1 MGGSAVGGSV
11 FGIMGNVSG
20 GSMGR
25 FGETGGG
32 SLGSTGCFGSVLIS
46 QRIALDPFCFD
57 LSIMPIFFSAFWS
70 SSREQPNVSVQ

>member
-1 MGGSAVGGSV
+1 
-11 FGIMGNVSG
+11 MGNDSG

-32 SLGSTGCFGSVLIS
+32 RLGSTGGFGFVLIS
-46 QRIALDPFCFD
+46 QRNALDPLCFD